1 MKGRIVMKG
10 RVAELVAQLNREII
24 VCRKCE
30 LHKSRKTAVP
40 GEGSINASIL
50 FIGEAPGEQE
60 DLQGRPFVGA
70 AGRLLSQLLNSVGL
84 KREDVYISNIVKCR
98 PPANRQPYTEEVS
111 ACSSY
116 LDRQMKLIKPGIIC
130 PMGNV
135 ALRSFLGKDVPIS
148 TAHGQPISNAEN
160 RLIFPLYHPAAAL
173 YTAKLRK
180 VLEDDFQKLSKMSI
194 SD

>member
-1 MKGRIVMKG
+1 MADLIAK
-10 RVAELVAQLNREII
+10 LSREVQ
-24 VCRKCE
+24 VCTKCE
-30 LHKSRKTAVP
+30 LHKSRKFAVP
-40 GEGSINASIL
+40 GEGSINTRIL

-70 AGRLLSQLLNSVGL
+70 AGRLLNQLLNSIGL
-84 KREDVYISNIVKCR
+84 RREEIYITNIVKCR
-98 PPANRQPYTEEVS
+98 PPANRAPHAEEVS

-116 LDRQMKLIKPGIIC
+116 LDRQMRLIKPRIVS

-148 TAHGQPISNAEN
+148 KAHGQLISNGEN

-180 VLEDDFQKLSKMSI
+180 VLEDDFQKLSKLSA